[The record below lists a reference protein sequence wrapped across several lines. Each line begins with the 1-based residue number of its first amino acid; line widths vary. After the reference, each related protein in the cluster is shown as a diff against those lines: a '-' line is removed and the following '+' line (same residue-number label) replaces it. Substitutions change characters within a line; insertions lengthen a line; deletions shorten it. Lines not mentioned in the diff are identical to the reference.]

1 MIYNYLNG
9 THQDFIDYLYKIS
22 DNTFKNFTARLL
34 NTRYKVIGIK
44 VPILKQ
50 FVKNMTEEEICR
62 YLDSCTFEYYE
73 EILIYGLIFGKIKN
87 IDKIIDL
94 YYLYSQKIDSWGFT
108 DTVISGLKIVKRH
121 KENFLPLVEKLFL
134 GEEFSVRSAYVF
146 LLDYYICDEYI
157 DYIFDKLNIRYES
170 YYIQMAKAWL
180 LSFIYLKY
188 PKMVK
193 SFLISC
199 QDNFLVNKTISKIRD
214 SLRVAEQDK
223 KELLS
228 YKR

>member
-1 MIYNYLNG
+1 
-9 THQDFIDYLYKIS
+9 
-22 DNTFKNFTARLL
+22 
-34 NTRYKVIGIK
+34 
-44 VPILKQ
+44 
-50 FVKNMTEEEICR
+50 MTEEEICR

-108 DTVISGLKIVKRH
+108 DTVISSLKIVKRH
-121 KENFLPLVEKLFL
+121 KEKFLPLLEKLFL

-199 QDNFLVNKTISKIRD
+199 QDNFLHI
-214 SLRVAEQDK
+214 Q
-223 KELLS
+223 LLFQHI
-228 YKR
+228 